1 MSSDGDNELQKKSI
15 KKYKRLYQ
23 NPTLFSQPSP
33 DPPADWH
40 LDTKLTW
47 SQWVWS
53 GLGDKSLEIIRCR
66 RVSIKHNAHYI
77 VHLKTG
83 WRRCR
88 RWQYLGYPL
97 KHSSPRTIKPLFEQN
112 GNLRKYF
119 PKSFLI
125 RPRRFNP
132 IWIKNWLIDWRLPW
146 HWE

>member
-1 MSSDGDNELQKKSI
+1 MVITNCRKNQLKNTKDFIRIPLCSVSPAQILQLTDI
-15 KKYKRLYQ
+15 LI
-23 NPTLFSQPSP
+23 PSWP
-33 DPPADWH
+33 D
-40 LDTKLTW
+40 LSGSGL
-47 SQWVWS
+47 VWS

-119 PKSFLI
+119 PKLFLI
-125 RPRRFNP
+125 RPRRFNL